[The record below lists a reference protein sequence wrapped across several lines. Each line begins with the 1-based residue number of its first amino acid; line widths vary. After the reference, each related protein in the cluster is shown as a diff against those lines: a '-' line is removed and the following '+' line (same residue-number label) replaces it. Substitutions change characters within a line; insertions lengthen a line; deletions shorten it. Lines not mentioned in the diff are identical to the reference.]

1 MDHLVGCKFCKVH
14 KNGLEVP
21 IESITLGVKI
31 ITYSVAR
38 IFLINGPIQTK
49 IYILYL
55 ILGRLVGIMTWLGLA
70 LGLNVFPNWNSMDV
84 KSLISK
90 VII

>member
-21 IESITLGVKI
+21 KESITLGVKI
-31 ITYSVAR
+31 ITSSVAR

-49 IYILYL
+49 NIYYI
-55 ILGRLVGIMTWLGLA
+55 
-70 LGLNVFPNWNSMDV
+70 
-84 KSLISK
+84 
-90 VII
+90 